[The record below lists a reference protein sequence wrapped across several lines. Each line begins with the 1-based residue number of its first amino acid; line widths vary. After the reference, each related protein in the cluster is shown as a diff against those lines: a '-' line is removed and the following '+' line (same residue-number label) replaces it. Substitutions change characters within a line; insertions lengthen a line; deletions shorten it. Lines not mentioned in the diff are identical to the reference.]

1 MKSNLTVKQKRFA
14 DLFIETGD
22 KLKSYLKAY
31 PKAKPNS
38 AGAAATRLLRNVK
51 IKAYIDIRQE
61 QIDSEVF
68 KRQIATKERILHE
81 DSCIA
86 LARVGDIFDENGKLM
101 ELDEMPENL
110 QAAIKSIK
118 YDKIRVGTDNEGNAI
133 YQRRL
138 KSISFHDKG
147 AALNRLEKFY
157 GLHGNKR
164 EKKEVSCQ
172 FDIRAILAKIDG
184 QNRGKLPQDE

>member
-1 MKSNLTVKQKRFA
+1 MKNNLTTKQKRFA

-22 KLKSYLKAY
+22 KQKSYLKAY
-31 PKAKPNS
+31 QTAKPGS
-38 AGAAATRLLRNVK
+38 AAAAATRLLNNVK
-51 IKAYIDIRQE
+51 VKEYIEIRQE

-68 KRQIATKERILHE
+68 KHQIATKERILHE

-86 LARVGDIFDENGKLM
+86 LARVGDIFDDNGNIKGL
-101 ELDEMPENL
+101 EDMPEDL
-110 QAAIKSIK
+110 QAAIKSVK
-118 YDKIRVGTDNEGNAI
+118 YDKTRVAIDDQGNAI
-133 YQRRL
+133 YQRHL

-147 AALNRLEKFY
+147 AALNRLEKYY
-157 GLHGNKR
+157 GLHKNKR
-164 EKKEVSCQ
+164 EKDEASFK